1 MKRTIITVAAA
12 VFLFL
17 ALCIGRAIYMTLPF
31 VSGDLSKAYAR
42 MVKEQVL
49 TQWECTPVSDREE
62 LMLSLIGRFS
72 PEDAALIKQGRIWKD
87 ELKAK
92 EEAGTLTVAE
102 RERLYSGYYYE
113 TPLIGRSLGWKAEF
127 SAPICD
133 QKLSGMWKEIYDGDK
148 MCDRP
153 YMSVSDGRL
162 IYEDDYSRWTMEELA
177 WTKVIEQEFE
187 QVSKRKAAIVV
198 SGYQKVQA
206 ARLKRAKDYVLN
218 LPASQVPEGSVEQM
232 IEAESLKLS
241 CLEQ

>member
-1 MKRTIITVAAA
+1 MKRTIMTVAVA

-17 ALCIGRAIYMTLPF
+17 ALCIGIAIYMTPPI

-102 RERLYSGYYYE
+102 RDKLYSGYYYE
-113 TPLIGRSLGWKAEF
+113 TPPIGRSLGWQAEF

-133 QKLSGMWKEIYDGDK
+133 QKPSGVWKQLYDDK
-148 MCDRP
+148 GCARP
-153 YMSVSDGRL
+153 YMSVSDLGL
-162 IYEDDYSRWTMEELA
+162 VYEDDYSRWTMNESA

-198 SGYQKVQA
+198 SGYQKMQA
-206 ARLKRAKDYVLN
+206 ARLKSAKDYVLN
-218 LPASQVPEGSVEQM
+218 LPASQVPEGAVEQM
-232 IEAESLKLS
+232 IEAESRKLS
-241 CLEQ
+241 CSE